1 MSFVMFICIMLS
13 VTLWIMGKGWRHS
26 DGAYGASRCVQVWK
40 VMLKTLKACN
50 VVHHCMAQ
58 YNVAC

>member
-26 DGAYGASRCVQVWK
+26 DGAYGRHGVFK
-40 VMLKTLKACN
+40 YGK
-50 VVHHCMAQ
+50 
-58 YNVAC
+58 